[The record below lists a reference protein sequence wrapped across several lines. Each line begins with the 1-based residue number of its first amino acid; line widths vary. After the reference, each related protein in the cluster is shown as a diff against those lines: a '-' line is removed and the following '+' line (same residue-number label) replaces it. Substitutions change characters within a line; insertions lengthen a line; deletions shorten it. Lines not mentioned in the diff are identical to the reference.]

1 MRALKIPRDP
11 EPSQDDVLE
20 RWAARRRDLLLAAR
34 LDRLDEP
41 HAFIPRTADEVNP
54 LDPGRYQVGGVTYVT
69 WSDVPRCSCIDAQ
82 YHPGRCR
89 HIALVRAYRAADSEG
104 KAA

>member
-1 MRALKIPRDP
+1 VSPRYP
-11 EPSQDDVLE
+11 
-20 RWAARRRDLLLAAR
+20 LASYPRNDSTAPHGFA
-34 LDRLDEP
+34 DEP